1 VKSDRAITHE
11 VMSSDKVHILVVG
24 AGCFGVSTA
33 LHLLRDPDRKYTVKL
48 IDRASVLP
56 VPDAASTDLNKIV
69 RTSYADAWYSRF
81 AKKAIAEWKTD
92 ETFRDVYQE

>member
-1 VKSDRAITHE
+1 
-11 VMSSDKVHILVVG
+11 MSSDKVRILVVG

-56 VPDAASTDLNKIV
+56 APDAASTDLNKIV
-69 RTSYADAWYSRF
+69 RTSYADAWFSRF
-81 AKKAIAEWKTD
+81 AQKAIAEWKTD
-92 ETFRDVYQE
+92 ETFRDVYHERVSLFTSASSI